1 MGHFLMSLTSSVSS
15 PSVMSEACS
24 EVMILAPEIDFFLL
38 IDLDYSN
45 KIIQI
50 IKHVSTDFLK
60 I

>member
-1 MGHFLMSLTSSVSS
+1 
-15 PSVMSEACS
+15 MSEACS